1 MEKTIETYIMET
13 VSKEPIKGILHIFLI
28 MNNVL
33 KYTNDFFE
41 TALRR
46 HAWEM
51 KSWGFGL
58 PKRGSQSDTK

>member
-1 MEKTIETYIMET
+1 MENARERYIMET
-13 VSKEPIKGILHIFLI
+13 VSKEPIKGTLHIFLI

-41 TALRR
+41 TVLRR

-51 KSWGFGL
+51 KS
-58 PKRGSQSDTK
+58 